1 MSKPKSPCFN
11 LIVCCEN
18 EFLLEYYRIN
28 RLIQIKTNIRYTLT
42 SFRYQFIYLISLLS
56 HAVNFLHSLLVLQIM
71 ICHKL

>member
-18 EFLLEYYRIN
+18 EFLPRVILFAK
-28 RLIQIKTNIRYTLT
+28 RLVQIKTNIRYTLT
-42 SFRYQFIYLISLLS
+42 CFSYQFIYLISLS
-56 HAVNFLHSLLVLQIM
+56 NAVNFLHSLLVLEIM